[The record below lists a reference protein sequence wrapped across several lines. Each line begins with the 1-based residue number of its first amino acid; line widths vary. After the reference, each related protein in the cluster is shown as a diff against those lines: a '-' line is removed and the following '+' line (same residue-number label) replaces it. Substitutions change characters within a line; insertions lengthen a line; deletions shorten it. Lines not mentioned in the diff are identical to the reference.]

1 MRIDPRY
8 MAQRRAGMPK
18 KIRKAGQQILAEENQ
33 GLDLGARIREKGQL
47 AVQQLQKADEHYA
60 QAVASAFNTA
70 NNPMVD
76 QMVATPLSNIRGMT
90 PTSSYEG
97 QGGIG
102 PRTVEQSQNISG
114 IAGDAGIMAANVG
127 VRYGLPAAGIALAA
141 KGIGDVAFG
150 GPSDQ
155 QEPNQ
160 LDMVNVAG
168 MTAAGAGVAM
178 APAIYNEVRDP
189 KYRGQSIGK
198 GKAALVSALG
208 AGGGALTSA
217 IGQTLF

>member
-8 MAQRRAGMPK
+8 MAQRRAGMPA
-18 KIRKAGQQILAEENQ
+18 KIRKAGQAVVEDKENT
-33 GLDLGARIREKGQL
+33 GVGAYIRDKGQL
-47 AVQQLQKADEHYA
+47 AVQQLQRADAAYA
-60 QAVASAFNTA
+60 QAVSNALGSA
-70 NNPMVD
+70 NNPMLD
-76 QMVATPLSNIRGMT
+76 QMVATPLSNIRGTT
-90 PTSSYEG
+90 PVSSYEN

-102 PRTVEQSQNISG
+102 PRTLEQASNVTG
-114 IAGDAGIMAANVG
+114 MVGDAGIMAANFG
-127 VRYGLPAAGIALAA
+127 ARYALPGAGIALAA

-168 MTAAGAGVAM
+168 LTAAGAGVAM

-189 KYRGQSIGK
+189 KYRGKSIGG

-208 AGGGALTSA
+208 AGGGALTSVA
-217 IGQTLF
+217 GQALF